1 MALEPRMMGRVVH
14 VVDDEDAVRRSLGLL
29 LESADYEVQ
38 LYSGAQA
45 LLAACGMDGQSLAP
59 GCLVLDVRMPGMDGL
74 TLMEELAKRGVVVPV
89 VVVTGHADVPLAVRA
104 MRAGAVDFLEKPY
117 TEERLLEA
125 VEKALTADTQA
136 SQRRVEIMKALQQV
150 AILSPRER
158 EVLQALVDGK
168 ANKVIAYE
176 LGISPRTVEVHRA
189 NLMDKLGARSL
200 PELVRIGLAAGC

>member
-1 MALEPRMMGRVVH
+1 MGGGVH
-14 VVDDEDAVRRSLGLL
+14 VVDDEEPVRRSLALL

-38 LYSGAQA
+38 TYSGAQP
-45 LLAACGMDGQSLAP
+45 LLAACGTDGQSLAA

-74 TLMEELAKRGVVVPV
+74 TLMEELSKRGVVVPV

-104 MRAGAVDFLEKPY
+104 MRAGALDFLEKPY

-136 SQRRVEIMKALQQV
+136 SQRRVETTKALQQV
-150 AILSPRER
+150 ATLSPRER

-168 ANKVIAYE
+168 ANKVIAYD

-189 NLMDKLGARSL
+189 NLMDKLAARSL

>member
-1 MALEPRMMGRVVH
+1 MSGIVH
-14 VVDDEDAVRRSLGLL
+14 VVDDEEAVRRSLVML
-29 LESADYEVQ
+29 LEAAGYAAQ
-38 LYSGAQA
+38 GYSGAVP
-45 LLAACGMDGQSLAP
+45 LLAACGADGQALPP

-74 TLMEELAKRGVVVPV
+74 TLMEELSKRGVVVPV

-104 MRAGAVDFLEKPY
+104 MRAGAIDFLEKPY

-136 SQRRVEIMKALQQV
+136 SQRRVETSKAVSQV
-150 AILSPRER
+150 ATLSPRER

-168 ANKVIAYE
+168 ANKVIAHD

-189 NLMDKLGARSL
+189 NLMDKLSARSL

>member
-1 MALEPRMMGRVVH
+1 MSGIVH
-14 VVDDEDAVRRSLGLL
+14 VVDDEEAVRRSLVML
-29 LESADYEVQ
+29 LEAAGYAAQ
-38 LYSGAQA
+38 GYSGAVP
-45 LLAACGMDGQSLAP
+45 LLAACGADGQALPP

-74 TLMEELAKRGVVVPV
+74 TLMEELSKRGVVVPV

-136 SQRRVEIMKALQQV
+136 SQRRVETSKAVSQV
-150 AILSPRER
+150 ATLSPRER

-168 ANKVIAYE
+168 ANKVIAHD

>member
-1 MALEPRMMGRVVH
+1 MAGVVH
-14 VVDDEDAVRRSLGLL
+14 VVDDEEAVRRSLAML
-29 LESADYEVQ
+29 LESAGYDAQ
-38 LYSGAQA
+38 TYSGAQP
-45 LLAACGMDGQSLAP
+45 LLTACGPNGQALAP

-89 VVVTGHADVPLAVRA
+89 VIVTGHADVPLAVRA

-117 TEERLLEA
+117 TEDRLLEA

-136 SQRRVEIMKALQQV
+136 SQRRVETTKALQQV
-150 AILSPRER
+150 ATLSPREK

-168 ANKVIAYE
+168 ANKVIAHD

-189 NLMDKLGARSL
+189 NLMDKLAARSL

>member
-1 MALEPRMMGRVVH
+1 MPGVVH
-14 VVDDEDAVRRSLGLL
+14 VVDDEEPVRRSLAML
-29 LESADYEVQ
+29 LESAGYDAPT
-38 LYSGAQA
+38 YSGAA
-45 LLAACGMDGQSLAP
+45 PLLTACGPKGQGLAP
-59 GCLVLDVRMPGMDGL
+59 GCVVLDVRMPGMDGL
-74 TLMEELAKRGVVVPV
+74 TLMEELARRGVVVPV

-136 SQRRVEIMKALQQV
+136 SQRRVETTKAMTQV
-150 AILSPRER
+150 ATLSPRER

-168 ANKVIAYE
+168 ANKVIAHD

>member
-1 MALEPRMMGRVVH
+1 MSGIVH
-14 VVDDEDAVRRSLGLL
+14 VVDDEEAVRRSLVML
-29 LESADYEVQ
+29 LEAAGYAAQ
-38 LYSGAQA
+38 GYSGAVP
-45 LLAACGMDGQSLAP
+45 LLAACGADGQALPP

-74 TLMEELAKRGVVVPV
+74 TLMEELSKRGVVVPV

-104 MRAGAVDFLEKPY
+104 MRAGAIDFLEKPY

-136 SQRRVEIMKALQQV
+136 SQRRVETSKAVSQV
-150 AILSPRER
+150 ATLSPRER

-168 ANKVIAYE
+168 ANKVIAHD

>member
-1 MALEPRMMGRVVH
+1 MGLEPSTMGRVVH

-38 LYSGAQA
+38 LYSGAQP
-45 LLAACGMDGQSLAP
+45 LLAACGTDGQSLAP
-59 GCLVLDVRMPGMDGL
+59 GCLVLDVRMPEMDGL
-74 TLMEELAKRGVVVPV
+74 TLMAELAKRGVVVPV